1 MDNNFLLTVQIT
13 CVALMFVYI
22 VYIVTAKKA
31 GAYSVLTAALA
42 SAFLNCFAYTML
54 LFADSPEAAIAVKP
68 FDIMG
73 SSLAMYLLYWFA
85 CENRRLKIPKAV
97 SVLLLAADLF
107 GIVACA
113 SDKVFHLYFSEI
125 MLTEQNGVHS
135 ADVKYNIGFYALL
148 AS

>member
-1 MDNNFLLTVQIT
+1 MTNFLLTLQIT

-22 VYIVTAKKA
+22 VYIVTTKRA

-54 LFADSPEAAIAVKP
+54 LFADSPEAAVAVKP

-73 SSLAMYLLYWFA
+73 SALAMYLLYWFA
-85 CENRRLKIPKAV
+85 CENRRLRIPKAI

-107 GIVACA
+107 GIIACA

-125 MLTEQNGVHS
+125 ILTERNGAHS
-135 ADVKYNIGFYALL
+135 A
-148 AS
+148 